1 MARFFYWTLKHWLTR
16 GKKSQI
22 EKRKRNLKKILQFPE
37 EKEKS
42 EFPFPSFEKR
52 KRNQTKCSQLSRRER
67 EIFNTFFP
75 MREEKENIDILLIFF
90 ESRKR
95 KVK

>member
-1 MARFFYWTLKHWLTR
+1 MKFFLLFR
-16 GKKSQI
+16 
-22 EKRKRNLKKILQFPE
+22 E
-37 EKEKS
+37 EKEKI

-52 KRNQTKCSQLSRRER
+52 KRNQTKYSQLSRRER
-67 EIFNTFFP
+67 EILITFLQF
-75 MREEKENIDILLIFF
+75 REEKENIEILSFYF